1 MLTDRG
7 NWLEGILELYTCL
20 PSSVNLKL
28 FQELKFTLEK
38 KKKLAMKSWV
48 QSKE

>member
-7 NWLEGILELYTCL
+7 NWLEGILELCTCL
-20 PSSVNLKL
+20 PNSVNLKL
-28 FQELKFTLEK
+28 FQKLKFTL

>member
-7 NWLEGILELYTCL
+7 NWLEGILELCTCF
-20 PSSVNLKL
+20 PNSVNLKL
-28 FQELKFTLEK
+28 FQKLKFTL

-48 QSKE
+48 HSKE